1 MGDLARRMLVGGLA
15 FGLASLGG
23 AKPTPA
29 QEFGF
34 RSLGAAEDAAARIME
49 ASGLRADFEIV
60 VAPGENN
67 AYATLASPCGRLAGC
82 RVIIYD
88 PEFLRDIERRTD
100 EWGPI
105 SIMAHEVAHH
115 LQGHS
120 VHGGGS
126 NPPDEIDADFFSG
139 FILQRLGASLE
150 SAQAAIRLRASP
162 RGSSSHPPRRER
174 LQAISMGWRDAAA
187 RGGAGGAGEAL
198 EFARAELEEMRAE
211 LSRLEG
217 RFQESEARASEAE
230 ARAREAQA
238 ERDAAE
244 EALRDV
250 QARGGAADAEIRAAE
265 ERLGDANARVRAA
278 ESEIA
283 EAQAARAAAE
293 AALVA
298 AEERARFG
306 EEAAVT
312 ADRAFLLAVLLVPLV
327 LAALVLALRKPR
339 REIGRVMDRASQV
352 FWGLR
357 RGPDGSID
365 QGPFPPAG
373 RRPASGSVFTALRA
387 RENLLQP
394 VRDEMSRIT
403 TYLLG
408 RDPRC
413 DYCIDDVSVSRR
425 HAELVPAPDGRFHVT
440 DRGSTGGTFVRHG
453 REWTRVQ
460 QAWVGPADRIRFGGY
475 EMAAAELAVL
485 RGADAA
491 PDAFATPL
499 PAGPADS
506 DPGADFHP
514 TPAPPA
520 VPARDGKKRRVRRPA
535 RNVRTGE
542 IVERKEDR

>member
-1 MGDLARRMLVGGLA
+1 MTMGDMARRMLVGGLA

-23 AKPTPA
+23 AKPTLA

-60 VAPGENN
+60 VAPGEDN

-150 SAQAAIRLRASP
+150 SAQAAMRLRASP

-174 LQAISMGWRDAAA
+174 LQAIAMGWRDAAA

-198 EFARAELEEMRAE
+198 ESARAELEEMRAE
-211 LSRLEG
+211 LRRLEG

-230 ARAREAQA
+230 ARAREVQA

-250 QARGGAADAEIRAAE
+250 QARGGAADAEIREAE
-265 ERLGDANARVRAA
+265 ERLGDANARVREA

-293 AALVA
+293 AALMA

-352 FWGLR
+352 FRGLR
-357 RGPDGSID
+357 RRPDGSID
-365 QGPFPPAG
+365 PGPFLPAG
-373 RRPASGSVFTALRA
+373 RRPASGSVFTALRDPISVPPEPSAATQSFRGA
-387 RENLLQP
+387 RPSWSAPTFDGSGLERCGEP
-394 VRDEMSRIT
+394 GGFV
-403 TYLLG
+403 LG
-408 RDPRC
+408 RDGTLVDAVLDHR
-413 DYCIDDVSVSRR
+413 SVSHR
-425 HAELVPAPDGRFHVT
+425 HARLTRLDGQLCVEDLNT
-440 DRGSTGGTFVRHG
+440 TNG
-453 REWTRVQ
+453 TRVN
-460 QAWVGPADRIRFGGY
+460 GLRLEPFTPCT
-475 EMAAAELAVL
+475 LAPGDAIVL
-485 RGADAA
+485 GDVDLRL
-491 PDAFATPL
+491 PL
-499 PAGPADS
+499 A
-506 DPGADFHP
+506 
-514 TPAPPA
+514 
-520 VPARDGKKRRVRRPA
+520 
-535 RNVRTGE
+535 
-542 IVERKEDR
+542 